1 MNSLISFVA
10 PKGGNECLGLVE
22 KESKQE
28 GGRIEKTKRRERG
41 RGKKNVE
48 S

>member
-1 MNSLISFVA
+1 MNSLIYFVA
-10 PKGGNECLGLVE
+10 PKRSNECLELVE

-28 GGRIEKTKRRERG
+28 GGRVEKTKRRERR